1 MVTRPNLNS
10 CTKPTFISCRSVL
23 LPDFHWHSLK
33 LNILQ
38 LHWFRS
44 SYKHPHQP
52 SKVTKVA
59 TEDKAK
65 EFITLHFLKFMR
77 VSEEIK
83 NKNKKNSELQCLDQD
98 FWVSS
103 ITTYAQSERKFG
115 LWLITQK
122 IEIKLLTSA
131 TSCNRAKFPSYA
143 YELETPWLVSIY
155 VKLQLWR
162 YVQHY
167 TSTL

>member
-83 NKNKKNSELQCLDQD
+83 NKKQKKLRITMSWSGLLGVKYNHMLKVKGNLVYD
-98 FWVSS
+98 F
-103 ITTYAQSERKFG
+103 
-115 LWLITQK
+115 TQK
-122 IEIKLLTSA
+122 IEIKLLKSA

>member
-1 MVTRPNLNS
+1 MS
-10 CTKPTFISCRSVL
+10 WSGL
-23 LPDFHWHSLK
+23 LGVK
-33 LNILQ
+33 
-38 LHWFRS
+38 
-44 SYKHPHQP
+44 Y
-52 SKVTKVA
+52 
-59 TEDKAK
+59 
-65 EFITLHFLKFMR
+65 
-77 VSEEIK
+77 
-83 NKNKKNSELQCLDQD
+83 
-98 FWVSS
+98 
-103 ITTYAQSERKFG
+103 QSERKFG

-122 IEIKLLTSA
+122 IEIKLLKSA